1 VVREKRP
8 PGLGRRARMPS
19 HVLRDGGLTH
29 DESQLLQLAVDPWGT
44 PEWIGGGQFADQSSH
59 VGRYTGPSG
68 AASTLPGP
76 EQAKATTMPAD
87 DGLRFD
93 DVQGRGPVAPR
104 PREPRPERTVC
115 RRQSETWTPR
125 SVDHGELMAEC
136 QDLEV
141 QRRARS
147 SEESRRVEERNEDG
161 RHEPSLLDRACILN
175 RHNMYGVSGGTGAQ
189 DHRGSSATV
198 DAGARTHRAGADRCG
213 RSVVQGLF

>member
-76 EQAKATTMPAD
+76 EQAKAASMPPD
-87 DGLRFD
+87 DGLRCD
-93 DVQGRGPVAPR
+93 DVQGRAPVAPR

-136 QDLEV
+136 QKISRCSDARDL
-141 QRRARS
+141 ARNRSEWRSETRTDATSRVYWTAHVS
-147 SEESRRVEERNEDG
+147 SIDTTCTAFLV
-161 RHEPSLLDRACILN
+161 
-175 RHNMYGVSGGTGAQ
+175 GTA
-189 DHRGSSATV
+189 
-198 DAGARTHRAGADRCG
+198 
-213 RSVVQGLF
+213 